1 MVYMGFL
8 PFLYL
13 LIISIIVSVV
23 LYFLLNF
30 LLKIKQVLPGGYPVC
45 LILGY
50 LGAWIG
56 TPVFGKW
63 EFLTIGEVSI
73 IPAILG
79 AIAAIFLAKSCAE
92 CHKKREA

>member
-1 MVYMGFL
+1 MIYMGFL

-13 LIISIIVSVV
+13 LIISIVVSVV
-23 LYFLLNF
+23 LYFLL
-30 LLKIKQVLPGGYPVC
+30 KIKHVLPGGYPEC

-50 LGAWIG
+50 IGAWIG
-56 TPVFGKW
+56 TPVFGRW
-63 EFLTIGEVSI
+63 EFLTIGGISI

-92 CHKKREA
+92 YCKKHKEGSAA

>member
-23 LYFLLNF
+23 LYFLL
-30 LLKIKQVLPGGYPVC
+30 KIKQILPGGYPVC
-45 LILGY
+45 LMLGY
-50 LGAWIG
+50 IGAWIG

-63 EFLTIGEVSI
+63 EFLTIGEISV

-79 AIAAIFLAKSCAE
+79 AIAAIFLVKSCAE
-92 CHKKREA
+92 SCKKYKGESTA